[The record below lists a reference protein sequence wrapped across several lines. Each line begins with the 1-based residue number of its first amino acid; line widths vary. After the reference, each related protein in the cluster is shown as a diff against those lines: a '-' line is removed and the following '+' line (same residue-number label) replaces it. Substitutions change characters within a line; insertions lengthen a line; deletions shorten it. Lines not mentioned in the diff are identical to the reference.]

1 MPGGG
6 PPPGPG
12 PGPPMCI
19 MPGGGPGKEDAAPP
33 PGGPE
38 KAGGGPPMPCVRGSP
53 VTVRSW
59 LREVALAAPK
69 AYLAGRKPPRR
80 RKLLRCNA
88 GSEI

>member
-19 MPGGGPGKEDAAPP
+19 MPGGGPGKEDAGPP

-38 KAGGGPPMPCVRGSP
+38 KAGGGPPMPCRCP
-53 VTVRSW
+53 VGGEAMVQGV
-59 LREVALAAPK
+59 REVALGLPDREEATRPEEEIAAMHCG
-69 AYLAGRKPPRR
+69 A
-80 RKLLRCNA
+80 
-88 GSEI
+88 